1 MSTHWMSVDVLR
13 KFAKEQSI
21 TVNSLYKMFPL
32 VFEMENNLKA
42 FPW

>member
-1 MSTHWMSVDVLR
+1 MSVDVLR